1 MANNLSPGFYIEELN
16 KYRQKHGVI
25 LDYRE
30 VHKEGP
36 PHDRRFTF
44 QVIINGRA
52 FSAAEGRSKKEAK
65 NAAAKIAVEI
75 LNKENEPVCSLSLT
89 TTDTSEG
96 SSIGNYIGLVNRYT
110 QKEKLAVNYEQYESN
125 DHGPQRFHCK
135 CKIGQKEYGHGS
147 GSTKQEAKQ
156 LAAKCAYLR
165 ILSEENP
172 KRPSSMSSGSSTTW
186 SIDSGN
192 ISSVISPGTSKSS
205 SKYDSPASASKT
217 NPNIGSLGD
226 SFSSAMNGLR
236 NNKKSAPRH
245 LAPTFDHPQKERY
258 RLTVDP
264 RFTTDFQEIE
274 HIGSGGFGHVF
285 KAKHRIDGKT
295 YVIKRVKYNNDK
307 VKREVTALARLE
319 HVNIVHYY
327 NCWEGFDY
335 DPDNSMNNLS
345 LKTKC
350 LFIQMEFCDKGT
362 LDQWIKTRV
371 PRSDKALA
379 LEFFKQITTGVDYIH
394 SQRLIH
400 RDLKPSNIF
409 LVNETHI
416 KIGDFGLVTSLK
428 NEEKRTSNRGTK
440 LFMSPE
446 QISSLDYGEEVDI
459 YALGIILAMLLYIPP
474 TDMEMVKMSD
484 ELKSGIFS
492 TVFTDKEKTL
502 LKKLLSKEPK
512 ERPNTAEILNTL
524 TEWKNA
530 SDIRKRNTC

>member
-172 KRPSSMSSGSSTTW
+172 K
-186 SIDSGN
+186 
-192 ISSVISPGTSKSS
+192 
-205 SKYDSPASASKT
+205 
-217 NPNIGSLGD
+217 
-226 SFSSAMNGLR
+226 NGLR
-236 NNKKSAPRH
+236 NNKKSA
-245 LAPTFDHPQKERY
+245 
-258 RLTVDP
+258 P